1 MKLISLKLLN
11 YRRFRQEEIIFWD
24 DFSLIFGKNGSGKSS
39 ILDAIGYAL
48 FGPGSTDFIRVK
60 TELLRSHFV
69 REREPSKV
77 ELTFQYAMQTYRVVR
92 VIDAWVKKF
101 ASDFIVENKDT
112 LIGQNLEILWGSEV
126 SSEIIKI
133 IWVDRNTFLRSVFAQ
148 QKDLEVLSWP
158 REERKALIHSILWLD
173 KIEFLI
179 FDVKRLQKEK
189 KTAFEYLKSKVQN
202 FDIETLEKN
211 ISDTQNLI
219 EENQKLLSPLLEEK
233 NLKQTAFEIL
243 KKDFWVLQTQ
253 KDTFL
258 TLQNSLVTAQNSLV
272 TAQKTKEEY
281 VKHLEW
287 IAQKEAEITTYQ
299 AAPEKEQELS
309 KKVQEFVLQ
318 KEKSLQKEKF
328 LIEQKKLFQEKQ
340 IIENEFNKISE
351 KNISENFEKILEK
364 ITASE
369 QNFILN
375 NKQISTLESELAQIM
390 KEANELKAEMQNIT
404 DLWAD
409 SSCPTCKRPLQDH
422 YPKLMELFEKSLQ
435 EKRETYKLKNEQKN
449 QLIGV
454 TQTLE
459 KEIFDL
465 KNEQKI
471 LQNEKNSLVEILTK
485 QKNISENLEKI
496 SQNISDMWE
505 VNYDEKSYSEAVN
518 HLTQA
523 KKEAQIY
530 AALLWEIK
538 NKPIFEQ
545 KIQSLSQEILLW
557 EEKIATLQS
566 DIKTLNFDEQKYGEK
581 KQEYENFYQILNEI
595 SHQISQ
601 KENILKE
608 QQFQLLT
615 LQNTKKQFESEQQE
629 QKKLMEEVDYL
640 EHKKNV
646 LSQYITHLLH
656 FLKPNIEALTSEYF
670 SKITDGKYSEVSLDE
685 NYNIMIDGKTID
697 LYSGGER
704 DLANLCFRLSLGQ
717 NLSQRRGNPINF
729 LVLDEVLGS
738 QDKERQQNIFIN
750 LKKLENKFSQILLIS
765 HVDEIKEFATNLI
778 EVQSVNREESRV
790 VSY

>member
-77 ELTFQYAMQTYRVVR
+77 ELTFQYGMQTYRVVR

-148 QKDLEVLSWP
+148 QKDLEVLSGP
-158 REERKALIHSILWLD
+158 REERKALIHSILGLD

-211 ISDTQNLI
+211 ISDTKNLI
-219 EENQKLLSPLLEEK
+219 GENQKLLSPLLEEK

-258 TLQNSLVTAQNSLV
+258 TLQNSLVNAQNSLV
-272 TAQKTKEEY
+272 TAKKTKEEY

-287 IAQKEAEITTYQ
+287 IAQKEAEIITYQ

-328 LIEQKKLFQEKQ
+328 FIEQKKLFQEKE
-340 IIENEFNKISE
+340 IIENEFKKISE
-351 KNISENFEKILEK
+351 KNIWENLEKILEK
-364 ITASE
+364 ITTSE
-369 QNFILN
+369 QNFIFN
-375 NKQISTLESELAQIM
+375 NKQISTLESELAQIK

-409 SSCPTCKRPLQDH
+409 SECPTCKRPLQDH

-435 EKRETYKLKNEQKN
+435 EKREIYKLKNEQKN
-449 QLIGV
+449 QLIAV

-459 KEIFDL
+459 KEIWEL
-465 KNEQKI
+465 KNEQKT

-485 QKNISENLEKI
+485 QKNISDNLEKI

-505 VNYDEKSYSEAVN
+505 INYDEKLHSEAVEY
-518 HLTQA
+518 LTQA

-557 EEKIATLQS
+557 EEKIVTLQN

-646 LSQYITHLLH
+646 LAQYITHLLH

-738 QDKERQQNIFIN
+738 QDKERQQNILIN

>member
-77 ELTFQYAMQTYRVVR
+77 ELTFQYGMQTYRVVR

-148 QKDLEVLSWP
+148 QKDLEVLSGP

-219 EENQKLLSPLLEEK
+219 GENQKLLSPLLDEK

-258 TLQNSLVTAQNSLV
+258 TLQNSLVTAQNSLT
-272 TAQKTKEEY
+272 TAQKSKEEY

-287 IAQKEAEITTYQ
+287 IAQKEAEIITYQ
-299 AAPEKEQELS
+299 TAPEKEQEFS

-328 LIEQKKLFQEKQ
+328 FIEQKKLFQEKE
-340 IIENEFNKISE
+340 IIENEFKKISE
-351 KNISENFEKILEK
+351 KNIWENHEKILEK

-369 QNFILN
+369 QTFIFN

-404 DLWAD
+404 DLWSY

-449 QLIGV
+449 QLIVV

-505 VNYDEKSYSEAVN
+505 VNYDEKSHSEAVE

-545 KIQSLSQEILLW
+545 KIQSLSQEIVLW
-557 EEKIATLQS
+557 EEKIVTLQS

-595 SHQISQ
+595 SYQISQ

-646 LSQYITHLLH
+646 LAQYITHLLH

-738 QDKERQQNIFIN
+738 QDKERQQNILIN
-750 LKKLENKFSQILLIS
+750 LKKLENIFSQILLIS